1 MVESKESV
9 PGPTILF
16 TTKCQ
21 PGIEAKVKN
30 LREDSF
36 TLVLEQEGKV
46 ELSCEDEEGRT
57 FNRTEWGDQFV
68 FDQLQVF
75 SFVRHKLSVRTST
88 LEPFNEHN
96 YYSWIRLFQTPSY
109 N

>member
-16 TTKCQ
+16 STKCR

-57 FNRTEWGDQFV
+57 LNRTEWGDQFV
-68 FDQLQVF
+68 FDQLQV
-75 SFVRHKLSVRTST
+75 
-88 LEPFNEHN
+88 FNEHN